1 MLFCHLTYMG
11 MGDFRAG
18 LIRRIVII
26 EDNEDLRNAY
36 EMIVR
41 SLEEYFVVAT
51 YSRCEE
57 ALRKIVRDHPDLVLM
72 DLSLPGMSGLEGI
85 LKIKQKLSAVK
96 VVVLTVHDDPESVF
110 EAFCAGAI
118 GYITKDSNHIQLI
131 EAINEAFTGGAPMS
145 SKIAHMI
152 IRSFHKN
159 PKSPLTDR
167 ETDVIKSL
175 AQGKTTDYIA
185 RELSVSIDTIKTH
198 IKHIYGKLQVNNRSD
213 AVVKAREQKLV

>member
-1 MLFCHLTYMG
+1 MG
-11 MGDFRAG
+11 GIRG
-18 LIRRIVII
+18 SSIRRIVIV
-26 EDNEDLRNAY
+26 EDNDDLRNAY

-51 YSRCEE
+51 YARCED
-57 ALRKIVRDHPDLVLM
+57 ALRRIIRDQPDLVLM

-85 LKIKQKLSAVK
+85 MKIKQKLSTVK
-96 VVVLTVHDDPESVF
+96 IIVLTVHNDPASVF
-110 EAFCAGAI
+110 DSFCSGAI
-118 GYITKDSNHIQLI
+118 GYITKDSNHLQLI

-167 ETDVIKSL
+167 ETDVLRSL
-175 AQGKTTDYIA
+175 SQGKTTDYIA
-185 RELSVSIDTIKTH
+185 RELSVSIDTVKTH
-198 IKHIYGKLQVNNRSD
+198 IKHIYGKLHVNNRSD
-213 AVVKAREQKLV
+213 AVVKARAEKLV

>member
-1 MLFCHLTYMG
+1 MR
-11 MGDFRAG
+11 DFRED

-26 EDNEDLRNAY
+26 EDNDDLRNAY
-36 EMIVR
+36 EMIIR
-41 SLEEYFVVAT
+41 SLEQYFVVAS
-51 YSRCEE
+51 YARCED
-57 ALRKIVRDHPDLVLM
+57 ALKKIVKDHPDLVLM

-96 VVVLTVHDDPESVF
+96 VIVLTAHDDPESVF

-145 SKIAHMI
+145 SKIALMI

-167 ETDVIKSL
+167 ETDVLRNL

-185 RELSVSIDTIKTH
+185 RELSVSIDTVKTH
-198 IKHIYGKLQVNNRSD
+198 IKHIYGKLHVNNRSD
-213 AVVKAREQKLV
+213 AVVKARAEKLV

>member
-1 MLFCHLTYMG
+1 MG
-11 MGDFRAG
+11 GIRG
-18 LIRRIVII
+18 SSIRRIVIV
-26 EDNEDLRNAY
+26 EDNDDLRNAY

-51 YSRCEE
+51 YARCED
-57 ALRKIVRDHPDLVLM
+57 ALRRIIRDQPDLVLM

-85 LKIKQKLSAVK
+85 MKIKQKLSTVK
-96 VVVLTVHDDPESVF
+96 IIVLTVHDDPASVF
-110 EAFCAGAI
+110 DSFCSGAI
-118 GYITKDSNHIQLI
+118 GYITKDSNHLQLI

-167 ETDVIKSL
+167 ETDVLRSL
-175 AQGKTTDYIA
+175 SQGKTTDYIA
-185 RELSVSIDTIKTH
+185 RELSVSIDTVKTH
-198 IKHIYGKLQVNNRSD
+198 IKHIYGKLHVNNRSD
-213 AVVKAREQKLV
+213 AVVKARAEKLV